1 MASDPTPTPP
11 VEQPTPAAP
20 LLLDPAV
27 KRSWMRASRVTVV
40 LTVAF
45 CLLLTGLR
53 WIDAQRQARAVGSTV
68 VNLVDAAQGVTSV
81 TLPAVEAAVEP
92 QVAVQAIAFCPAGQ
106 PCETLFAREEAQACT
121 PGLSLTALCTPVRS
135 LSRPEDTV
143 RVTYSLGATWVA
155 AAEQSVACLL
165 LMVGVLWAF
174 AKVRTSRAP
183 SASSQVGGGAG
194 EPGGTTQKSNEH
206 DALTGLLNRV
216 AFEAAVKRHNETG
229 AATASGE
236 ADGCLMYFDLD
247 RFKAINDTHGHIAGD
262 LVLKA
267 VAGRLRY
274 TLGNGALIG
283 RLGGD
288 EFAALL
294 TDVSTHATIQQM
306 GRVLIEQVSKPIQ
319 MGGLTDAVGLSIGA
333 FMLKRG
339 ELAVGD
345 ILHRADLA
353 MYEAK
358 RGGRGR
364 MMFFEEAMDAA
375 SRSRAQIQIDL
386 NKAIQDREM
395 FMVYQPQVDAFDS
408 IRGVESLVRW
418 RHPTRGLVAPD
429 EFISIAEQTGLIV
442 PLGKMIIELV
452 CADLVALRAQRLALP
467 YVSVNLSLR
476 QLADPAFVDEVQEA
490 LSRHGLSPTDLE
502 FEITESTAMVGQ
514 AAKETATLKRLA
526 EMGFRL
532 AIDDFGT
539 GYSSLGRLLDLKV
552 DKLKIDRVF
561 VAAITKPNFD
571 PALLELMISL
581 AKRMGIKSV
590 AEGVENVDQVVW
602 LRQAGCQMMQGDLY
616 SRPMNHSQLISWLRL
631 QEGDNDFDEGV
642 WSPTMTMEESG
653 V

>member
-1 MASDPTPTPP
+1 MASVPNTTQASVKGEVQAGGAWLTPARVVLAAVLLLCALQLFFRVSDARAHGEVEGAAALAMIEQQPAASITPTGQ
-11 VEQPTPAAP
+11 VPAALQASLATVFTP
-20 LLLDPAV
+20 RNGVLSLALCQGAQCSSVFARPGALPCESGLSWPALCVAVPSRVNIGDTLKVGYDLQPYLWSALLD
-27 KRSWMRASRVTVV
+27 
-40 LTVAF
+40 L
-45 CLLLTGLR
+45 
-53 WIDAQRQARAVGSTV
+53 
-68 VNLVDAAQGVTSV
+68 GVTIV
-81 TLPAVEAAVEP
+81 
-92 QVAVQAIAFCPAGQ
+92 
-106 PCETLFAREEAQACT
+106 
-121 PGLSLTALCTPVRS
+121 
-135 LSRPEDTV
+135 
-143 RVTYSLGATWVA
+143 LGAGVLLVWRGKQAAPQAVAGKAGSPA
-155 AAEQSVACLL
+155 AAPA
-165 LMVGVLWAF
+165 
-174 AKVRTSRAP
+174 
-183 SASSQVGGGAG
+183 AG
-194 EPGGTTQKSNEH
+194 S
-206 DALTGLLNRV
+206 DRDSLTGLLNRV
-216 AFEAAVKRHNETG
+216 AFEAAVKRHNETSTPS
-229 AATASGE
+229 ATGE
-236 ADGCLMYFDLD
+236 TDGCLMYFDLD

-274 TLGNGALIG
+274 TLGNGAVIG

-294 TDVSTHATIQQM
+294 IDVSTQTTIQQM

-364 MMFFEEAMDAA
+364 MMFFEEAMDEA
-375 SRSRAQIQIDL
+375 SRSRAQVQIDL

-418 RHPTRGLVAPD
+418 RHPTRGLVSPD

-490 LSRHGLSPTDLE
+490 LKRHGLNPTDLE

-616 SRPMNHSQLISWLRL
+616 SRPMNHAQLISWLRL

-642 WSPTMTMEESG
+642 WSPTMTMEESE

>member
-1 MASDPTPTPP
+1 MASVPHTTQAPAKGDVPLSGAWL
-11 VEQPTPAAP
+11 TPARVVLAAV
-20 LLLDPAV
+20 LLLCALQAFFRLGDARAHGEVEGAAALALIEQLPATAIPV
-27 KRSWMRASRVTVV
+27 SGPLPAAVQSSMSTAFTARKGVLSLALCQGGPCRPAFVRAGAVPCDSMLSWPALCVAVPSRVNIGDIMMVGYDLQPYLWSALVDLAVTTVLGAGV
-40 LTVAF
+40 LLVWRGKPVPVAQPASAGKPGVPAAVTVA
-45 CLLLTGLR
+45 
-53 WIDAQRQARAVGSTV
+53 
-68 VNLVDAAQGVTSV
+68 
-81 TLPAVEAAVEP
+81 
-92 QVAVQAIAFCPAGQ
+92 
-106 PCETLFAREEAQACT
+106 
-121 PGLSLTALCTPVRS
+121 
-135 LSRPEDTV
+135 
-143 RVTYSLGATWVA
+143 
-155 AAEQSVACLL
+155 
-165 LMVGVLWAF
+165 
-174 AKVRTSRAP
+174 
-183 SASSQVGGGAG
+183 SADRD
-194 EPGGTTQKSNEH
+194 P
-206 DALTGLLNRV
+206 LTGLLNRV
-216 AFEAAVKRHNETG
+216 AFEAAVKRHNETT
-229 AATASGE
+229 ASSASGE
-236 ADGCLMYFDLD
+236 SDGCLMYFDLD
-247 RFKAINDTHGHIAGD
+247 RFKAINDTHGHVAGD

-274 TLGNGALIG
+274 TLGNGAVIG

-294 TDVSTHATIQQM
+294 TETCTPSTIQQM

-319 MGGLTDAVGLSIGA
+319 MGGLTDSVGLSIGA
-333 FMLKRG
+333 FMMKRG

-364 MMFFEEAMDAA
+364 MMFFEEAMDQA
-375 SRSRAQIQIDL
+375 SRSRAQIQMDL
-386 NKAIQDREM
+386 SRAIQEREM

-418 RHPTRGLVAPD
+418 RHPTRGLVSPD
-429 EFISIAEQTGLIV
+429 EFIAIAEQTGLIV
-442 PLGKMIIELV
+442 PLGKLIIDLV
-452 CADLVALRAQRLALP
+452 CADLVALRAERLALP

-476 QLADPAFVDEVQEA
+476 QLADPAFVDEVQDA
-490 LSRHGLSPTDLE
+490 LKRHGLAPTDLE
-502 FEITESTAMVGQ
+502 FEITESTAMVGH

-526 EMGFRL
+526 GMGFRL

-552 DKLKIDRVF
+552 DKLKIDSVF

-602 LRQAGCQMMQGDLY
+602 LREAGCQMMQGDLY

-631 QEGDNDFDEGV
+631 QEGDNSFDEGV
-642 WSPTMTMEESG
+642 WSPTMTMEETG

>member
-1 MASDPTPTPP
+1 MASVPNTSQVSAQGDAHAGGAWL
-11 VEQPTPAAP
+11 TPARVVLAAV
-20 LLLDPAV
+20 LLLCVLQLFFKLSDARSHAEMEGAAAFALIEQQPEAAITPGGQLPAALQV
-27 KRSWMRASRVTVV
+27 SLATAFTPRSPVLSLALCHGPQCERVFARPGALPCDSGLSWPALCVAVPSRVNIGDVIKV
-40 LTVAF
+40 SYDLQPPLWSA
-45 CLLLTGLR
+45 LLDL
-53 WIDAQRQARAVGSTV
+53 
-68 VNLVDAAQGVTSV
+68 GVTI
-81 TLPAVEAAVEP
+81 L
-92 QVAVQAIAFCPAGQ
+92 
-106 PCETLFAREEAQACT
+106 
-121 PGLSLTALCTPVRS
+121 
-135 LSRPEDTV
+135 
-143 RVTYSLGATWVA
+143 LGA
-155 AAEQSVACLL
+155 
-165 LMVGVLWAF
+165 GVLLAWPVKKTTPAQPVK
-174 AKVRTSRAP
+174 A
-183 SASSQVGGGAG
+183 
-194 EPGGTTQKSNEH
+194 GGTTTAVTVATAGS
-206 DALTGLLNRV
+206 DRDPLTGLLNRV
-216 AFEAAVKRHNETG
+216 AFEAAVKRHNET
-229 AATASGE
+229 TTPSASGDT
-236 ADGCLMYFDLD
+236 DGCLMYFDLD

-294 TDVSTHATIQQM
+294 VDVSAQSTVQQT

-319 MGGLTDAVGLSIGA
+319 MGGLTDSVGLSIGA

-364 MMFFEEAMDAA
+364 MVFFEGWMDEA
-375 SRSRAQIQIDL
+375 SRSRAQVQIDL
-386 NKAIQDREM
+386 TRAIQDREM

-418 RHPTRGLVAPD
+418 RHPTRGLVSPD
-429 EFISIAEQTGLIV
+429 EFIAIAEQTGLIV
-442 PLGKMIIELV
+442 PLGKLIIDLV
-452 CADLVALRAQRLALP
+452 CTDLVALRAQRLALP

-476 QLADPAFVDEVQEA
+476 QLADPAFVDDVQEA
-490 LSRHGLSPTDLE
+490 LKRHGLSATDLE

-514 AAKETATLKRLA
+514 AAKETATLKRLS

-561 VAAITKPNFD
+561 VAAISKPNFD

-590 AEGVENVDQVVW
+590 AEGVENVEQVVW
-602 LRQAGCQMMQGDLY
+602 LRQVGCQMMQGDLY
-616 SRPMNHSQLISWLRL
+616 AKPMNHAQLVNWLRL

-642 WSPTMTMEESG
+642 WSPTLTMEESE

>member
-1 MASDPTPTPP
+1 MASVPNTTQASVKGEVQAGGAWLTPARVVLAAVLLLCALQLFFRVSDARAHGEVEGAAALAMIEQQPAASITPTGQ
-11 VEQPTPAAP
+11 VPAALQASLATVFTP
-20 LLLDPAV
+20 RNGVLSLALCQGAQCSSVFARPGALPCESGLSWPALCVAVPSHVNIGDTLKVGYDLQPYLWSALLD
-27 KRSWMRASRVTVV
+27 
-40 LTVAF
+40 L
-45 CLLLTGLR
+45 
-53 WIDAQRQARAVGSTV
+53 
-68 VNLVDAAQGVTSV
+68 GVTIV
-81 TLPAVEAAVEP
+81 
-92 QVAVQAIAFCPAGQ
+92 
-106 PCETLFAREEAQACT
+106 
-121 PGLSLTALCTPVRS
+121 
-135 LSRPEDTV
+135 
-143 RVTYSLGATWVA
+143 LGAGVLLVWRGKQAAPQAVAGKAGSPA
-155 AAEQSVACLL
+155 AAPA
-165 LMVGVLWAF
+165 
-174 AKVRTSRAP
+174 
-183 SASSQVGGGAG
+183 AG
-194 EPGGTTQKSNEH
+194 SDRDP
-206 DALTGLLNRV
+206 LTGLLNRV
-216 AFEAAVKRHNETG
+216 AFEAAVKRHNETSTPS
-229 AATASGE
+229 ATGE
-236 ADGCLMYFDLD
+236 TDGCLMYFDLD

-274 TLGNGALIG
+274 TLGNGAVIG

-294 TDVSTHATIQQM
+294 IDVSTQTTIQQM

-319 MGGLTDAVGLSIGA
+319 MGGLTDSVGLSIGA

-375 SRSRAQIQIDL
+375 SRSRAQVQIDL
-386 NKAIQDREM
+386 SKAIQDREM

-418 RHPTRGLVAPD
+418 RHPTRGLVSPD

-490 LSRHGLSPTDLE
+490 LKRHGLNPTDLE

-642 WSPTMTMEESG
+642 WSPTMTMEESE

>member
-1 MASDPTPTPP
+1 MASVPNTTQASVKGEVQPSGAWLTPTRVVLAAVLLLCALQLFLRVSDARAHGEVEGAAALALIEQQPAAAVPP
-11 VEQPTPAAP
+11 AGPLPVGLQASLTTVFAPRNDVLSLALCQGPQCRMAYSRAGAAPCESGLAWPALCVAVPSRVNIGDTLKVGYDLQPYLWSALLDLGVTLVLGTGVLLVWRGKQAAP
-20 LLLDPAV
+20 LAAGAVSGNGKPGSPAAAPAV
-27 KRSWMRASRVTVV
+27 
-40 LTVAF
+40 
-45 CLLLTGLR
+45 
-53 WIDAQRQARAVGSTV
+53 
-68 VNLVDAAQGVTSV
+68 
-81 TLPAVEAAVEP
+81 
-92 QVAVQAIAFCPAGQ
+92 
-106 PCETLFAREEAQACT
+106 
-121 PGLSLTALCTPVRS
+121 
-135 LSRPEDTV
+135 
-143 RVTYSLGATWVA
+143 GA
-155 AAEQSVACLL
+155 E
-165 LMVGVLWAF
+165 
-174 AKVRTSRAP
+174 RDP
-183 SASSQVGGGAG
+183 
-194 EPGGTTQKSNEH
+194 
-206 DALTGLLNRV
+206 LTGLLNRV

-229 AATASGE
+229 AASASGE

-294 TDVSTHATIQQM
+294 TDASTHATIQQM

-319 MGGLTDAVGLSIGA
+319 MGGLTDSVGLSIGA

-386 NKAIQDREM
+386 SKAIQDREM

-418 RHPTRGLVAPD
+418 RHPKRGLVSPD

-442 PLGKMIIELV
+442 PLGKMIIDLV

-476 QLADPAFVDEVQEA
+476 QLADPAFVDDVQDA
-490 LSRHGLSPTDLE
+490 LKRHGLSPTDLE

>member
-1 MASDPTPTPP
+1 MASVPHPTQASVNDELQAGRAWLTPTR
-11 VEQPTPAAP
+11 VVLAAV
-20 LLLDPAV
+20 LLLCTLQLFFRLSDARAQGEVEGAAALAFIEQQPAKAV
-27 KRSWMRASRVTVV
+27 PPTGPLPGALQASLATVFTPRHGVLSLALCQGAECRSAFARAGALPCDAGLSWPALCVAVPSRVNIGDTLKVGYDLQPALWSALLDLGVTIALGAGV
-40 LTVAF
+40 LLVWRGRPIAP
-45 CLLLTGLR
+45 
-53 WIDAQRQARAVGSTV
+53 QAAGKAGVSASAPAVGS
-68 VNLVDAAQGVTSV
+68 DRD
-81 TLPAVEAAVEP
+81 P
-92 QVAVQAIAFCPAGQ
+92 
-106 PCETLFAREEAQACT
+106 
-121 PGLSLTALCTPVRS
+121 
-135 LSRPEDTV
+135 
-143 RVTYSLGATWVA
+143 
-155 AAEQSVACLL
+155 
-165 LMVGVLWAF
+165 
-174 AKVRTSRAP
+174 
-183 SASSQVGGGAG
+183 
-194 EPGGTTQKSNEH
+194 
-206 DALTGLLNRV
+206 LTGLLNRV
-216 AFEAAVKRHNETG
+216 AFEAAVKSHNETSKQS
-229 AATASGE
+229 AASGDT
-236 ADGCLMYFDLD
+236 DGCLMYFDLD

-274 TLGNGALIG
+274 TLGNGAVIG

-294 TDVSTHATIQQM
+294 IDVSTQTTIQQM

-319 MGGLTDAVGLSIGA
+319 MGGLTDSVGLSIGA

-364 MMFFEEAMDAA
+364 MMFFEMAMDEA

-386 NKAIQDREM
+386 DKAIQNREM

-418 RHPTRGLVAPD
+418 RHPARGLVGPD
-429 EFISIAEQTGLIV
+429 EFIGIAEQTGLIV
-442 PLGKMIIELV
+442 PLGKMIIDLV

-476 QLADPAFVDEVQEA
+476 QLADPAFVDDVQEA
-490 LSRHGLSPTDLE
+490 LKRHGLNATDIE

-514 AAKETATLKRLA
+514 AAKEIATLKRLA

-590 AEGVENVDQVVW
+590 AEGVETVAQVVW
-602 LRQAGCQMMQGDLY
+602 LRQAGCQMMQGNLY

-642 WSPTMTMEESG
+642 WSPTMAMEESE